1 MVNAIEFIIDFMR
14 DIISEL
20 DKVSFQAFG
29 FPVTLVDIF
38 VGFIAMSMVIGVF
51 WKGARG

>member
-1 MVNAIEFIIDFMR
+1 MVNAIESIINLMSG
-14 DIISEL
+14 IVSEL

-29 FPVTLVDIF
+29 FPITLVDIF
-38 VGFIAMSMVIGVF
+38 VGFIAMSIIIGVF